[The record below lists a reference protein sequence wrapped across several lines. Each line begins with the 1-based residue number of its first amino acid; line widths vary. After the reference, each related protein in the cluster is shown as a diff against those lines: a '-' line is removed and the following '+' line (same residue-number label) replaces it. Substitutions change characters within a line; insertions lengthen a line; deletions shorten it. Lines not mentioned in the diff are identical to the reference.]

1 MGQVSVS
8 VNGRSYRLVCG
19 DGEEPRLRELAAL
32 VNARVDMLVAQ
43 FGQPGEARL
52 LLMAALLTTDELLD
66 TRVKLD
72 EAVAEAAAALRAA
85 AAAAAPE
92 PVPEK
97 RPDNSRKSQRVELP
111 GKAQAGSA
119 AGSRSPLYK
128 PSPFFHIPVVGIQS
142 RLTYIVFAAGRVRS
156 KQISRA
162 YKICLGAVPDRSRGS
177 GHMAPTLHL

>member
-111 GKAQAGSA
+111 RKAEAG
-119 AGSRSPLYK
+119 
-128 PSPFFHIPVVGIQS
+128 
-142 RLTYIVFAAGRVRS
+142 
-156 KQISRA
+156 
-162 YKICLGAVPDRSRGS
+162 
-177 GHMAPTLHL
+177 

>member
-1 MGQVSVS
+1 MDAATGWSAAMARSLAFGNSLRSSMPALICLWRNSV
-8 VNGRSYRLVCG
+8 
-19 DGEEPRLRELAAL
+19 E
-32 VNARVDMLVAQ
+32 
-43 FGQPGEARL
+43 PGEARL

-111 GKAQAGSA
+111 GKAQAG
-119 AGSRSPLYK
+119 
-128 PSPFFHIPVVGIQS
+128 
-142 RLTYIVFAAGRVRS
+142 
-156 KQISRA
+156 
-162 YKICLGAVPDRSRGS
+162 
-177 GHMAPTLHL
+177 